1 MSYSTRGIDMSNPL
15 TPGDRGLVNVE
26 IVKNGDGTI
35 GAHGEVQIKS
45 TKGDTFWVPEKD
57 VYARKPNPEAA

>member
-1 MSYSTRGIDMSNPL
+1 MNNPL

-26 IVKNGDGTI
+26 IVKNGDGI
-35 GAHGEVQIKS
+35 QGSVGEVQIKS
-45 TKGDTFWVPEKD
+45 TKGDMMWVPERD